1 MQFEN
6 KKPILKLSILN
17 KNILFISPS
26 NSIHSFKWIRFIY
39 KNSDFNITWVS
50 FYKKNINEEIP
61 AGIEY
66 HEIIESN
73 PFKTYNFLKSILFSR
88 NFICTHLHYIGRF
101 SYLLL
106 FLKVK
111 NLIITPWGSDI
122 KFLNTNP
129 IKKFIVKRVL
139 KKSNL
144 ITVDAEFMMEIVE
157 KIIND
162 NKNIKRINFGTDT
175 DFFKFYSRKMNFK
188 KLEIVSLRNLE
199 KIYSVDTLVKAAH
212 ILKNEYTIDF
222 NIDIYGIGSQY
233 ETLQAMIKS
242 FDLESLVKMKGKFIY
257 NDLPEILKNYNLYVS
272 TSTSDAGIAASTSE
286 SMSTGLIPIIAD
298 NSENNFWVS
307 NNSGFLFK
315 TKSPSDLANKIYNYL
330 LLSEEIKINLS
341 KNSREK
347 IINHNSYSNEMN
359 KMLKFYNVLL
369 NE

>member
-1 MQFEN
+1 M
-6 KKPILKLSILN
+6 N

-26 NSIHSFKWIRFIY
+26 NSIHSFKWITFFY

-61 AGIEY
+61 PRIEY
-66 HEIIESN
+66 HEIINSN
-73 PFKTYNFLKSILFSR
+73 PLKILKFLKSLTLSK
-88 NFICTHLHYIGRF
+88 NFIFTHLHYIGKS

-106 FLKVK
+106 FFKIN
-111 NLIITPWGSDI
+111 NLIVTPWGSDV

-129 IKKFIVKRVL
+129 IKKFIVKRIL

-162 NKNIKRINFGTDT
+162 NRNIKRINFGTDT
-175 DFFKFYSRKMNFK
+175 GLFKFYSRKMNFK

-212 ILKNEYTIDF
+212 ILKNEYTNDF

-242 FDLESLVKMKGKFIY
+242 FDLESSVKMKGKFIY
-257 NDLPEILKNYNLYVS
+257 DDLPEILKNYNLYVS

-286 SMSTGLIPIIAD
+286 AMSTGLIPMIAE

-307 NNSGFLFK
+307 NNSGFLFE
-315 TKSPSDLANKIYNYL
+315 TKSPSDLANKIYNYSL
-330 LLSEEIKINLS
+330 LTEEIKNNLS
-341 KNSREK
+341 KNAREK
-347 IINHNSYSNEMN
+347 IVNHNSYSNEMN
-359 KMLKFYNVLL
+359 KMLKFYNALL